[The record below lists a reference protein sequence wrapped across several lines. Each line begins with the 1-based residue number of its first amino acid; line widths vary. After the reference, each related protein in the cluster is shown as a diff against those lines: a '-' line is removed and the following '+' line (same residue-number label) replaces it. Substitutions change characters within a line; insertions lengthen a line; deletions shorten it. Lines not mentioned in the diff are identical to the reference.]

1 VNADALAG
9 SDRTERLK
17 ARIGGALKRRFFLR
31 FHVSLILLFTFC
43 AGLVTT
49 RVLLW
54 LGIDT
59 MWARY
64 LLAML
69 VAYGAFLVG
78 VRLWLAY
85 VGASALP
92 DAGLPGTSANA
103 SRKDACKGSG
113 GLDLPFDF
121 GGGGGGGAGGRA
133 LNLPFRGGGGADFAG
148 GGASDS
154 FVSADAGAD
163 LLRSGGDSAGAS
175 GSGSGSGFSLDLGDA
190 DGIVV
195 LLLAL
200 LVLLAVVGSAA
211 WIIWIGPEIL
221 VEAAFEAMLAGGL
234 VKSLHGSGIGGWM
247 GRVLWKTL
255 LPFTLVAASAVA
267 FAAIGQSAYP
277 DARTFREVVRA
288 AWLGEKAS
296 GLPLV
301 PVDPDPDVARVDEE
315 LSQLGPIEKLTR
327 AADRGRASALLV
339 ERGGKLARARRE
351 EEMMASYD
359 QALSLV
365 RADDAVDLQTR
376 AADAMRL
383 KGYALAEAGKS
394 DAALATY
401 AGLRERFSGATDPE
415 LQWRLAWAMLQEA
428 ILSEGREE
436 GSGLALMQ
444 EVARRYAAS
453 ADRQVRVQVS
463 TAFYTQGLA
472 DIWRAKKGGGT
483 ALAATM
489 PAAVAKFESVLA
501 TSAPDTAEAAKAL
514 AGIAY
519 GRFLLGDRAGAQQAL
534 ARIPVRQR
542 DWIRSS
548 EIGMYLENRVLPAD
562 AEFRSWSDQQLKA
575 GNG

>member
-1 VNADALAG
+1 
-9 SDRTERLK
+9 
-17 ARIGGALKRRFFLR
+17 
-31 FHVSLILLFTFC
+31 
-43 AGLVTT
+43 
-49 RVLLW
+49 
-54 LGIDT
+54 
-59 MWARY
+59 
-64 LLAML
+64 
-69 VAYGAFLVG
+69 
-78 VRLWLAY
+78 
-85 VGASALP
+85 
-92 DAGLPGTSANA
+92 
-103 SRKDACKGSG
+103 
-113 GLDLPFDF
+113 
-121 GGGGGGGAGGRA
+121 
-133 LNLPFRGGGGADFAG
+133 
-148 GGASDS
+148 
-154 FVSADAGAD
+154 
-163 LLRSGGDSAGAS
+163 
-175 GSGSGSGFSLDLGDA
+175 
-190 DGIVV
+190 
-195 LLLAL
+195 
-200 LVLLAVVGSAA
+200 
-211 WIIWIGPEIL
+211 
-221 VEAAFEAMLAGGL
+221 
-234 VKSLHGSGIGGWM
+234 
-247 GRVLWKTL
+247 
-255 LPFTLVAASAVA
+255 
-267 FAAIGQSAYP
+267 
-277 DARTFREVVRA
+277 
-288 AWLGEKAS
+288 
-296 GLPLV
+296 
-301 PVDPDPDVARVDEE
+301 VARVDEE